1 MPRKQQP
8 SEARTLSAGAGQAGR
23 DTKRLVKSIYVGAS
37 NALRWSS
44 LKRRLR
50 YASDIELV
58 QHLLDLAEST
68 HDKSIKPQAEN
79 EPEANGT
86 AEDEEEAV
94 IEEPPQIEKRD
105 DPDGS
110 HDRTEGNEESS
121 QPLVPGSPQV
131 EEHKELESRKSGKS
145 HTGKKAH
152 KHHRKR
158 KHHRS
163 GGEKV
168 SKEQTDA
175 GGGGGG
181 GDQENGDAPPEASQP
196 AEHHE
201 WKDNHKHHHEKKK
214 NSGSSRG
221 KKKRKHRDRS
231 GGEDRL
237 SRQHHQNA
245 DAANSTD
252 TVLESEQTHEIETA
266 LDQKFSSPK
275 TSNGFVE
282 LESSS
287 PKVPETR
294 HKRKHKKKYKKRCE
308 IDSRKAP
315 ADGVAEPARASTPK
329 SSPEPE
335 CTVIEEEAPAPA
347 PVSVCPPEIQ
357 RFPQPIPALPPA
369 PPAPMIL
376 AANLEPELP
385 PLVAPA
391 NPYVESKV
399 AIKLKLCTECCTRH
413 YQDSCPLHNP
423 DIEVNDDITLSEWVS
438 LPESNRKSFAEESL
452 PVALLKLEERDATH
466 GQSVVAKVVIKRLTQ
481 FGPLHGER
489 IREMDIADDFNMR
502 DIWEVCSENDKFYLN
517 TVSKDHSNWLR
528 FVRPAPIKEK
538 RNVAAIVRNGKLY
551 FVTLNNILPGTELL
565 FWLESAASGWSKKK
579 MERTNCG
586 GCNLKFSNS
595 LYYRIHCSVFHDPN
609 FSLTIRKYHCKVCGL
624 SVLGKENIMKH
635 AAEQHGGKGAYQCQ
649 FCKKFFLRLNYL
661 EMHRTYG
668 CAANPQRTRPL
679 CDFCGRK
686 FCQPQKLK
694 VHIKRMH
701 SDLADVL
708 KEFQCK
714 MCHKLL
720 GSRAALQRHL
730 KEVHH
735 KDMIGAC
742 TCDRCGKMFQNK
754 SNLKIHMLTHSGVKP
769 FKCKEGSCSAAFTT
783 KQCLQFHYK
792 KVHSYTD
799 DNMPKIER
807 CVAYTFDA
815 YAGGQNSSNEAQ
827 EPEET
832 ISPPFTPTCTEDS
845 QPPSPSLPSLED
857 DENSGTSNLAI
868 VNETNSVVLESNLG
882 SVQPDSVISN
892 SSSPPII
899 VSPTNS
905 PMLSTDLLPR
915 TGAILSKASKKWMGD
930 IIAPSTQIPPPV
942 EGMQHEKRWHGDML
956 QSEQVAVE
964 GPDLIMEKNRWG
976 EEVNQL
982 RNEISSITR
991 RSDLSGYSRIMRPG
1005 EISDMPDPL
1014 RRSPNPLASDFGT
1027 LRRPDADDF
1036 APLRRQEPSA
1046 SLLVEAALDA
1056 AERDLTVKLAELKTI
1071 PMDPS
1076 ILPTSVPGSSNS
1088 FLSRLNGMHS
1098 NEIPPEADYGN
1109 MVISSKANRI
1119 PETGLDMSY
1128 KQYEPE
1134 MVVTSEI
1141 SGGGDYRV
1149 MRSPDLVFEPQ
1160 EQGLDMSRSSAFP
1173 SAGSPYA
1180 RYPELLP
1187 SHLHP
1192 HHRAA
1197 VAAAGLMYE
1206 MEPVRCQSPLP
1217 VPPSPPPPS
1226 YQAAELLR
1234 HHWHHLPP
1242 TAHHTLDLSTARGV
1256 QVSPEQSIS
1265 PPPTVYQNYPPSPA
1279 AAAAYHASTSQP
1291 RAPTPNYHQ
1300 HSGYYYS
1307 F

>member
-1 MPRKQQP
+1 MPRK
-8 SEARTLSAGAGQAGR
+8 SSSSDARTVSGAAGG
-23 DTKRLVKSIYVGAS
+23 RLVKSIYVGAS
-37 NALRWSS
+37 NALRWSD

-50 YASDIELV
+50 FDSDIELV

-68 HDKSIKPQAEN
+68 HDKSTQEQVSNEN
-79 EPEANGT
+79 EENGNLDEDGESA
-86 AEDEEEAV
+86 AEEVVAEQQPAADLNSPACA
-94 IEEPPQIEKRD
+94 EKND
-105 DPDGS
+105 DAQHTDVENKGTPHS
-110 HDRTEGNEESS
+110 TE
-121 QPLVPGSPQV
+121 
-131 EEHKELESRKSGKS
+131 HESRKSSKS
-145 HTGKKAH
+145 HPGKKAH

-163 GGEKV
+163 SGEKV
-168 SKEQTDA
+168 SKEQQQQADDGQGA
-175 GGGGGG
+175 L
-181 GDQENGDAPPEASQP
+181 DKEPADAPSNPPEQ
-196 AEHHE
+196 E
-201 WKDNHKHHHEKKK
+201 WKDNHKHHHDKK
-214 NSGSSRG
+214 NKSSNSSRG
-221 KKKRKHRDRS
+221 KKKRKHRDKSTDERP
-231 GGEDRL
+231 L
-237 SRQHHQNA
+237 KQHHQH
-245 DAANSTD
+245 AAAEAEASVKRD
-252 TVLESEQTHEIETA
+252 THEIETA
-266 LDQKFSSPK
+266 LDQKFSSPN

-282 LESSS
+282 IEPSSS
-287 PKVPETR
+287 PNVPESK
-294 HKRKHKKKYKKRCE
+294 HKRKHKKKYKKRSE

-315 ADGVAEPARASTPK
+315 ADGV
-329 SSPEPE
+329 PEPPKE
-335 CTVIEEEAPAPA
+335 ATVSPDCCVIEEVQPEVVAPSTQPE
-347 PVSVCPPEIQ
+347 PEIQ
-357 RFPQPIPALPPA
+357 RFPPFVSSPLPPLP
-369 PPAPMIL
+369 PPAVPMIL
-376 AANLEPELP
+376 STELVPELP
-385 PLVAPA
+385 GVVAAPTSQII
-391 NPYVESKV
+391 ESPRV
-399 AIKLKLCTECCTRH
+399 AIKLKLCIECSTRH
-413 YQDSCPLHNP
+413 FQDNCPLHNP
-423 DIEVNDDITLSEWVS
+423 DVEVKDDITLSEWVS
-438 LPESNRKSFAEESL
+438 LPDSTRKSFAEESL
-452 PVALLKLEERDATH
+452 PSALLKLEERDATH
-466 GQSVVAKVVIKRLTQ
+466 GPSVVARVILKRLTQ
-481 FGPLHGER
+481 FGPLLAER

-502 DIWEVCSENDKFYLN
+502 DIWEVCTENDKFYLS
-517 TVSKDHSNWLR
+517 TIGKDHSNWLR
-528 FVRPAPIKEK
+528 YIRPAPSREK
-538 RNVAAIVRNGKLY
+538 RNVAAIVRNGKLF
-551 FVTLNNILPGTELL
+551 FVTLNIILPGTELL

-701 SDLADVL
+701 SDLAEVL

-769 FKCKEGSCSAAFTT
+769 FRCKEGTCMAAFTT

-792 KVHSYTD
+792 KVHGFTD
-799 DNMPKIER
+799 DSMPKIER

-815 YAGGQNSSNEAQ
+815 YAGGQTESGSESQHQ
-827 EPEET
+827 EPDET
-832 ISPPFTPTCTEDS
+832 ISPPFTPTGSDDS
-845 QPPSPSLPSLED
+845 PPPSPSLPSLEE
-857 DENSGTSNLAI
+857 DENSRASNLAI

-905 PMLSTDLLPR
+905 PMMSSDLLARPG
-915 TGAILSKASKKWMGD
+915 TILSKASKKWMGD
-930 IIAPSTQIPPPV
+930 IIVSTAAAVAAPV
-942 EGMQHEKRWHGDML
+942 EMMLHEKRWHGGEML
-956 QSEQVAVE
+956 QPEQVQVVVE
-964 GPDLIMEKNRWG
+964 NQEMLMDKNRWG
-976 EEVNQL
+976 EEVNNL
-982 RNEISSITR
+982 RNEISSIR
-991 RSDLSGYSRIMRPG
+991 RSDLSGYTRILRPG
-1005 EISDMPDPL
+1005 DTSIASDLPDPL
-1014 RRSPNPLASDFGT
+1014 RRSPNSMGADFGS
-1027 LRRPDADDF
+1027 LRRQETDDF
-1036 APLRRQEPSA
+1036 GPLRRQEPSA

-1076 ILPTSVPGSSNS
+1076 SLSTNLPGSSNS

-1098 NEIPPEADYGN
+1098 NELPQEVDYGN
-1109 MVISSKANRI
+1109 IVISNKSNRI

-1128 KQYEPE
+1128 KQYDND
-1134 MVVTSEI
+1134 MVVPPDITT
-1141 SGGGDYRV
+1141 DYRV
-1149 MRSPDLVFEPQ
+1149 MRSPEMVFEQQ
-1160 EQGLDMSRSSAFP
+1160 EQGLDMSRNSAFP
-1173 SAGSPYA
+1173 SAGTYA
-1180 RYPELLP
+1180 RFPELLP
-1187 SHLHP
+1187 PHLHHH

-1206 MEPVRCQSPLP
+1206 VEPVRCQSPP
-1217 VPPSPPPPS
+1217 PQAPSPPP
-1226 YQAAELLR
+1226 YQSELLR

-1256 QVSPEQSIS
+1256 QVSPDQSIS
-1265 PPPTVYQNYPPSPA
+1265 PPPPPNYQNYPPSS
-1279 AAAAYHASTSQP
+1279 AAAYHASTAQP